1 MPELLNIALWRWSK
15 ERWLL
20 GQLLLQIAVILLT
33 ARVVGGIMRFIG
45 QPRVVGEMLGG
56 IVLGPSVLGLL
67 DHGAVLAM
75 LFPVHK
81 GADPYPFLNILSQ
94 IGVVLFMFLVGLEL
108 DMTLLRNQGKALI
121 ITGGASVAGPL
132 ICGILLGLSLF
143 KEFHGP
149 GGNELVFALFIGTA
163 MCITA
168 FPVLARMI
176 TERNMQRSRVG
187 TFSMACGAL
196 NDVVGWCLLALVIAI
211 STSAG
216 LGTHKGSNP
225 LLSALMTLIWT
236 GVFAAF
242 MLLVMPK
249 ILRHLQKLY
258 ERRGYLSQDT
268 LALIMLL
275 VLAASAMTDWIGIQA
290 IFGAFLLGMAMPAE
304 TRFVQHITDKLE
316 DFILLFLLPIFF
328 AYTGLRT
335 SMGLLDNAHLWKI
348 CLLVVLIATAA
359 KVFFSMF
366 AARFAGLS
374 WRQSGIL
381 GSLMNARGLVELI
394 VLNIGLNLH
403 VLSPQMFAIMVLMA
417 LATTFITTPLLYMVY
432 SPARQRREEAAEQP
446 AAIPGES
453 RTLVT
458 VSSPQTAPG
467 LARVGTLLLGS
478 GNGRLC
484 ILHLDNP
491 DEHERR
497 SKAFYTAQDPIERA
511 MRQAAA
517 MDVPVSA
524 VGFVSTDFAADISL
538 TADRYD
544 VQWIVLG
551 GHQGMFAASALGRLA
566 DEVILHSRRNVAV
579 LVEKNLRSI
588 QRIMVPYIGENQDIG
603 ALLAADQISQR
614 AEARVTILHVVAPGN
629 RPDGGGHL
637 GVQSLVDR
645 HFATPGTTRQ
655 VRFQVVE
662 SDSPVDVVVRE
673 SANYDLI
680 ILGIAAPWQ
689 LKQKFLSRSQ
699 GSVAQA
705 SACSVLAV
713 HAGAAIAAHV
723 EPATDAGLTP
733 ANELTA
739 PS

>member
-1 MPELLNIALWRWSK
+1 MHDPIL
-15 ERWLL
+15 
-20 GQLLLQIAVILLT
+20 QLLLQIAVILLT

-56 IVLGPSVLGLL
+56 IILGPSVLGLL
-67 DHGAVLAM
+67 DHGALLTM

-81 GADPYPFLNILSQ
+81 GVDPYPFLNVLSQ

-108 DMTLLRNQGKALI
+108 DMKLLRNQGKALI
-121 ITGGASVAGPL
+121 ITGGTSVAGPL
-132 ICGILLGLSLF
+132 VCGVLLGLFLF

-211 STSAG
+211 STSDG
-216 LGTHKGSNP
+216 LGKHNGGNP
-225 LLSALMTLIWT
+225 LISALMTLIWT
-236 GVFAAF
+236 AVFGAF

-249 ILRHLQKLY
+249 ILRHLQGIY
-258 ERRGYLSQDT
+258 ERRGYLSQDS

-275 VLAASAMTDWIGIQA
+275 VLAASAMTEWIGIQA

-304 TRFVQHITDKLE
+304 SKFVRHITDKLE

-335 SMGLLDNAHLWKI
+335 SIGLLDNVHLWKI
-348 CLLVVLIATAA
+348 CLLVVLIATGA
-359 KVFFSMF
+359 KVLFSFF
-366 AARFAGLS
+366 AARIAGLS
-374 WRQSGIL
+374 WRQSGVL

-403 VLSPQMFAIMVLMA
+403 VLSPQMFAIMVIMA

-432 SPARQRREEAAEQP
+432 SPARQRREEAAEEP
-446 AAIPGES
+446 APILGES
-453 RTLVT
+453 RALVT

-467 LARVGTLLLGS
+467 LVRVGTLLLGS
-478 GNGRLC
+478 GTGRLC
-484 ILHLDNP
+484 VLHLNNP

-497 SKAFYTAQDPIERA
+497 SKAFYTPNDPVELA
-511 MRQAAA
+511 LRQAAA

-524 VGFVSTDFAADISL
+524 VGFVSTDFASDITL
-538 TADRYD
+538 TANRYD
-544 VQWIVLG
+544 VRWIVLG
-551 GHQGMFAASALGRLA
+551 GHHGLFATSALGRIA
-566 DEVILHSRRNVAV
+566 DEVILNSNRNVAI
-579 LVEKNLRSI
+579 LVEKNLLAV

-614 AEARVTILHVVAPGN
+614 HDARVTILHVVKPGSHADN
-629 RPDGGGHL
+629 TGRI

-645 HFATPGTTRQ
+645 QFATPGSTRQ

-680 ILGIAAPWQ
+680 ILGISAQWQ
-689 LKQKFLSRSQ
+689 LKQKILSRSQ
-699 GSVAQA
+699 SSVAQA
-705 SACSVLAV
+705 STCSVLAV
-713 HAGAAIAAHV
+713 HVGASMATSVPPAAKADGDV
-723 EPATDAGLTP
+723 AQV
-733 ANELTA
+733 NELATL
-739 PS
+739 